1 MPVIKLTEE
10 VQEAFSDEASEEV
23 GFELVEEGDWV
34 SEGKYDRKEYIY
46 KNLETGKFY
55 VYYTSRWGSYFSDYE
70 YETPEELVEVT
81 PVETT
86 TVIYKVVK

>member
-10 VQEAFSDEASEEV
+10 MQEAFSEEASEDV
-23 GFELVEEGDWV
+23 GFELIVDGDWV
-34 SEGKYDRKEYIY
+34 SEGKYDLKESIY

-55 VYYTSRWGSYFSDYE
+55 VSCSSRSGSYFSDYE
-70 YETPEELVEVT
+70 YEGPEELVEVT